1 MTAQMPSGPSEMSP
15 GAKPV
20 TKGTYPAELE
30 CDVLLSDGRT
40 ARLRAIRP
48 DDGPALRAFGQKLSS
63 ETVYFR
69 FFAPRRGISDEEIT
83 HFVTVDYQDRL
94 ALVAVVDGELVAVA
108 RYDRSPT
115 EGGETLGDA
124 AAGASHGF
132 DQAGAGEAEVAFV
145 VRDDHQGRGLGT
157 VLLEHLAS
165 AAVARGIGRFVAD
178 VLTDN
183 HRMTG
188 VFRSAGFDE
197 HVLLDS
203 GVIRVTLELAAQ
215 PEYIERV
222 EEREWTAAVRSI
234 EHILR
239 PRTIAVIEASPE
251 PGSAGHDIVSNLLA
265 GEFTGAVYPVNKHAD
280 PVGGLRS
287 YRNVTDV
294 PGHIDLAL
302 VAVPAQRMAEV
313 VRECGAKGVRGLVV
327 VTSGEADQE
336 TSGTSTDRDL
346 VELARRFGMRL
357 VGPECMGVVNTC
369 PQVRMNA
376 TFAEQAPP
384 PGRVAF
390 SSQSGGL
397 GIALLGELAGRGLGI
412 SSFVSLGNKADVSGN
427 DLLRFWEDDPE
438 TDVILLYL
446 ESFGNPRKFSRIAR
460 RVAHKTPIVAVKSA
474 RTASGLRGAHARSL
488 GAVPDQATDA
498 LFRQAGVI
506 RVQTLE
512 ELLDVA
518 DLLVNQSLPAGRRVA
533 IVGNAGGCGVLAADA
548 CESYGLEVPELAP
561 EVQRRLFGVVSYGAA
576 IGNPIDLVASATAE
590 EYRSVLEIVLAD
602 GNIDVVVVTFT
613 PPVLVGADDIAEA
626 VAQAAST
633 ARKPVLAN
641 FIASE
646 QTLLALRAGSSHVPW
661 FAYPESAARAVA
673 RVAQYGEWVARAE
686 GTVPTFDGLDTVTA
700 RRIVEVALASLP
712 MAGSET
718 APAPAPGPAPAPAAA
733 PGLVT
738 SPSSSVW
745 LDTVEAFSLL
755 EAYGIPILSC
765 MRAST
770 ASEAV
775 DRARVIGFPVALKLD
790 APDLVHKS
798 DVGGV
803 RLNLGSAE
811 EVASAAEALLTR
823 FGPGVSLIVQSMGPE
838 GVETVVG
845 VVEDPSFGPLVMFGL
860 GGKEAELLSDQ
871 IWSLVPMTTEDARD
885 LVRGLRSSPLL
896 TGYRGSAPVDLEA
909 LSEVLSRVARLAE
922 DLPEIVELSLNPVV
936 ASPGGAM
943 ALDARVRVATTLHDP
958 PLLRRAMRT
967 A

>member
-1 MTAQMPSGPSEMSP
+1 
-15 GAKPV
+15 
-20 TKGTYPAELE
+20 
-30 CDVLLSDGRT
+30 
-40 ARLRAIRP
+40 
-48 DDGPALRAFGQKLSS
+48 
-63 ETVYFR
+63 
-69 FFAPRRGISDEEIT
+69 
-83 HFVTVDYQDRL
+83 
-94 ALVAVVDGELVAVA
+94 
-108 RYDRSPT
+108 
-115 EGGETLGDA
+115 
-124 AAGASHGF
+124 
-132 DQAGAGEAEVAFV
+132 
-145 VRDDHQGRGLGT
+145 
-157 VLLEHLAS
+157 
-165 AAVARGIGRFVAD
+165 
-178 VLTDN
+178 
-183 HRMTG
+183 
-188 VFRSAGFDE
+188 
-197 HVLLDS
+197 
-203 GVIRVTLELAAQ
+203 VTLELAAQ

-239 PRTIAVIEASPE
+239 PRTIAVIEASLE

-265 GEFTGAVYPVNKHAD
+265 GEFTGAVYPVNKHTD
-280 PVGGLRS
+280 SVGGLRS
-287 YRNVTDV
+287 YGNVTDV

-327 VTSGEADQE
+327 VTSGEADQG

-427 DLLRFWEDDPE
+427 DLLRFWENDPE

-518 DLLVNQSLPAGRRVA
+518 DLLVNQPLPAGRRVA

-561 EVQRRLFGVVSYGAA
+561 EVQRRLLGVVSYGAA

-590 EYRSVLEIVLAD
+590 EYRSVLEIVLAA

-686 GTVPTFDGLDTVTA
+686 GTVPTFDDLDSVTA
-700 RRIVEVALASLP
+700 RRIVEVALAALP
-712 MAGSET
+712 MAGSEPAP
-718 APAPAPGPAPAPAAA
+718 APAPAPGPAPG

-738 SPSSSVW
+738 SLSSSVW

-811 EVASAAEALLTR
+811 DVASAAEALLTR

-943 ALDARVRVATTLHDP
+943 ALDARVRVATTLHDA

>member
-1 MTAQMPSGPSEMSP
+1 
-15 GAKPV
+15 
-20 TKGTYPAELE
+20 
-30 CDVLLSDGRT
+30 
-40 ARLRAIRP
+40 
-48 DDGPALRAFGQKLSS
+48 
-63 ETVYFR
+63 
-69 FFAPRRGISDEEIT
+69 
-83 HFVTVDYQDRL
+83 
-94 ALVAVVDGELVAVA
+94 
-108 RYDRSPT
+108 
-115 EGGETLGDA
+115 
-124 AAGASHGF
+124 
-132 DQAGAGEAEVAFV
+132 
-145 VRDDHQGRGLGT
+145 
-157 VLLEHLAS
+157 
-165 AAVARGIGRFVAD
+165 
-178 VLTDN
+178 
-183 HRMTG
+183 
-188 VFRSAGFDE
+188 
-197 HVLLDS
+197 
-203 GVIRVTLELAAQ
+203 
-215 PEYIERV
+215 
-222 EEREWTAAVRSI
+222 
-234 EHILR
+234 
-239 PRTIAVIEASPE
+239 
-251 PGSAGHDIVSNLLA
+251 
-265 GEFTGAVYPVNKHAD
+265 
-280 PVGGLRS
+280 
-287 YRNVTDV
+287 
-294 PGHIDLAL
+294 
-302 VAVPAQRMAEV
+302 
-313 VRECGAKGVRGLVV
+313 
-327 VTSGEADQE
+327 
-336 TSGTSTDRDL
+336 
-346 VELARRFGMRL
+346 
-357 VGPECMGVVNTC
+357 
-369 PQVRMNA
+369 MNA

-412 SSFVSLGNKADVSGN
+412 SSFVSLGSKADVSGN

-518 DLLVNQSLPAGRRVA
+518 DLLVNQPLPAGRRVA

-561 EVQRRLFGVVSYGAA
+561 EVQRRLLGVVSYGAA

-590 EYRSVLEIVLAD
+590 EYRSVLEIVLAA

-686 GTVPTFDGLDTVTA
+686 GTVPTFDDLDSVTA
-700 RRIVEVALASLP
+700 RRIVEVALAALP
-712 MAGSET
+712 MAGSEP
-718 APAPAPGPAPAPAAA
+718 APAPAPRPAPA

-738 SPSSSVW
+738 SLSSSVW

-811 EVASAAEALLTR
+811 DVASAAEALLTR

>member
-1 MTAQMPSGPSEMSP
+1 MSP

-94 ALVAVVDGELVAVA
+94 ALVAVVDGELVAA
-108 RYDRSPT
+108 
-115 EGGETLGDA
+115 GGETLGDA
-124 AAGASHGF
+124 AAGTSHGS
-132 DQAGAGEAEVAFV
+132 DQAGVGEAEVAFV

-203 GVIRVTLELAAQ
+203 GVMRVTLELAVQ

-239 PRTIAVIEASPE
+239 PRTIAVIEASLE

-265 GEFTGAVYPVNKHAD
+265 GEFTGAVYPVNKHTD
-280 PVGGLRS
+280 SVGGLRS
-287 YRNVTDV
+287 YGNVTDV

-327 VTSGEADQE
+327 VTSGEADQG

-427 DLLRFWEDDPE
+427 DLLRFWENDPE

-518 DLLVNQSLPAGRRVA
+518 DLLVNQPLPAGRRVA

-561 EVQRRLFGVVSYGAA
+561 EVQRRLLGVVSYGAA

-590 EYRSVLEIVLAD
+590 EYRSVLEIVLAA

-686 GTVPTFDGLDTVTA
+686 GTVPTFDDLDSVTA
-700 RRIVEVALASLP
+700 RRIVEVALAALP
-712 MAGSET
+712 MAGSEP
-718 APAPAPGPAPAPAAA
+718 APAPAPRPAPRPAPA

-738 SPSSSVW
+738 SLSSSVW

-811 EVASAAEALLTR
+811 DVASAAEALLTR

-943 ALDARVRVATTLHDP
+943 ALDARVRVATTLHDA

>member
-1 MTAQMPSGPSEMSP
+1 MTAQMAGPGGMSP
-15 GAKPV
+15 GARPV
-20 TKGTYPAELE
+20 TKGAYPAELE
-30 CDVLLSDGRT
+30 CDVLLSDGRA

-48 DDGPALRAFGQKLSS
+48 DDGPALRSFGRRLSR

-69 FFAPRRGISDEEIT
+69 FFAPRRGISHEEIT
-83 HFVTVDYQDRL
+83 HFVTVDYQERL

-108 RYDRSPT
+108 RYDRSPAAV
-115 EGGETLGDA
+115 GDALGRA
-124 AAGASHGF
+124 AAGTSQGPGQ
-132 DQAGAGEAEVAFV
+132 DGVGEAEVAFV

-178 VLTDN
+178 VLPDN
-183 HRMTG
+183 HRMIG

-239 PRTIAVIEASPE
+239 PTTIAVIEASGE

-265 GEFTGAVYPVNKHAD
+265 GEFTGDVYPVNRQAD
-280 PVGGLRS
+280 TVGGLRS
-287 YRNVTDV
+287 YRSVTDV
-294 PGHIDLAL
+294 PGPIDLAL
-302 VAVPAQRMAEV
+302 LAVPAHRMAEV

-327 VTSGEADQE
+327 VTSGRADQE
-336 TSGTSTDRDL
+336 ASGTGTDRDL
-346 VELARRFGMRL
+346 VELARTFGMRL
-357 VGPECMGVVNTC
+357 VGPDCMGVINTC

-376 TFAEQAPP
+376 TFAEHAPP

-460 RVAHKTPIVAVKSA
+460 RVAQKTPIVAVKSA
-474 RTASGLRGAHARSL
+474 RTASGLRGAHARSV
-488 GAVPDQATDA
+488 GSVPDQATDA

-518 DLLVNQSLPAGRRVA
+518 DLLVNQPLPAGRRVA
-533 IVGNAGGCGVLAADA
+533 VVGNAGGCGVLAADA

-561 EVQRRLFGVVSYGAA
+561 ETQRRLLDVVSQGAA
-576 IGNPIDLVASATAE
+576 VGNPIDLVASATAE

-602 GNIDVVVVTFT
+602 GDIDAVVVTFT
-613 PPVLVGADDIAEA
+613 PPVLVGAADIAEA

-633 ARKPVLAN
+633 TTKPMLAN
-641 FIASE
+641 FIATE
-646 QTLLALRAGSSHVPW
+646 QTLVALRAGPSHVPW
-661 FAYPESAARAVA
+661 FAYPESAARAFA
-673 RVAQYGEWVARAE
+673 RVAHYGEWVARPE
-686 GTVPTFDGLDTVTA
+686 GTVPSFDDLDVVSG
-700 RRIVEVALASLP
+700 RRIVEVALSARP
-712 MAGSET
+712 MVDSAT
-718 APAPAPGPAPAPAAA
+718 APAAA
-733 PGLVT
+733 LTPELVASRST
-738 SPSSSVW
+738 SVW
-745 LDTVEAFSLL
+745 LDTVAAFGLL

-765 MRAST
+765 VRASS
-770 ASEAV
+770 AAEAV
-775 DRARVIGFPVALKLD
+775 EGANAMGYPVALKLD

-803 RLNLGSAE
+803 RLNLVSAE
-811 EVASAAEALLTR
+811 VVASAAEALLTR
-823 FGPGVSLIVQSMGPE
+823 FGPGVSLIVQPMGPD

-860 GGKEAELLSDQ
+860 GGKEAELFSDRM
-871 IWSLVPMTTEDARD
+871 WSLVPMTREDARD
-885 LVRGLRSSPLL
+885 LVSGLRSSPLL

-909 LSEVLSRVARLAE
+909 LVEVLSRVACLVE
-922 DLPEIVELSLNPVV
+922 DLPEVIELSLNPVV